1 MSTADYFLKIDGIEG
16 ESEDDKHMGE
26 IEILSFSFGAS
37 NAGSMSYGGGGGTG
51 KVAMQDFNFT
61 KRHDKASPKLFL
73 HCCNGKHIAKAVFVA
88 RKQGGEA
95 LEYLKITLSDILV
108 TSISDS
114 GSEGSGDM
122 MEQIAFNF
130 AKIESEYTP
139 QTAQGRGGGK
149 VPFNWD
155 VKANKGG

>member
-16 ESEDDKHMGE
+16 ESEDDKHKGE

-73 HCCNGKHIAKAVFVA
+73 HCCNGKN
-88 RKQGGEA
+88 
-95 LEYLKITLSDILV
+95 LC
-108 TSISDS
+108 
-114 GSEGSGDM
+114 
-122 MEQIAFNF
+122 AF
-130 AKIESEYTP
+130 S
-139 QTAQGRGGGK
+139 
-149 VPFNWD
+149 
-155 VKANKGG
+155 